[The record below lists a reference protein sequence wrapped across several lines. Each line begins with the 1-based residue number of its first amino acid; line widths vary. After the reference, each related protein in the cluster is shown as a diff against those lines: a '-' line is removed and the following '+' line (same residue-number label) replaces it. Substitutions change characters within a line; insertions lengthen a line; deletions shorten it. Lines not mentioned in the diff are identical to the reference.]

1 MAMFSKGRGLFGAP
15 MRDSFETPGI
25 MLDRSAPGAGP
36 IQMDSTVPTY
46 QKPSTGK
53 MIAGVIGDTLAQWG
67 GGQATFLP
75 GLQARQQ
82 QAEQAAAYQRKR
94 TDDFSDWRMKQDY
107 EAAHPKA
114 PTDDTFTRTLM
125 SAGIDPTSE
134 QGKALYRQ
142 RAATLASPAPNF
154 VSDGAGGGRWVAPP
168 SPGLLG
174 GGGAPQAPVGKLTPM
189 GGGASR
195 GGARTFPIR

>member
-94 TDDFSDWRMKQDY
+94 TDDFADWQKRQDY

-114 PTDDTFTRTLM
+114 PADDTFTRTLTG
-125 SAGIDPTSE
+125 AGIDPASP
-134 QGKALYRQ
+134 QGKALFLQ
-142 RAATLASPAPNF
+142 RAQALANPAQFIP
-154 VSDGAGGGRWVAPP
+154 DGAGGGHYARPNAAV
-168 SPGLLG
+168 
-174 GGGAPQAPVGKLTPM
+174 PQAPVGKLTPM
-189 GGGASR
+189 GGGAPR